1 LAFYRHDSSRALLQT
16 GVSLQKQMT
25 IFELIKQNTA
35 PPQVMRSAAKGALS
49 VPPEQMIEILVYLTR
64 DAVYGTEARTTLAHW
79 DAPSMRAVLENP
91 STPREVLDYFWAEG
105 HRRPGVMQALIE
117 NPAIGDTQLMALAT
131 TAGREII
138 AIMQASPRVRS
149 SAMVMGALQANPEYV
164 FDGGGVVRDF
174 DLDEVYDAWKQEHAA
189 EIAAEEGKAFELS
202 EADESE
208 KQEILAI
215 VAPPADSYAAGIRAM
230 AIPAEQR
237 KLSPLQKI
245 TRMSI
250 AERIKTAFGG
260 DKEERSILIR
270 DTSRVVQ
277 NAVLASPRLS
287 DQEVENIAQNKTVQ
301 ENVFREMARNRKFI
315 RNYSV
320 IRNLVNNPRCPLD
333 LGLTLIKNLHVND
346 LGHLQNNKNI
356 PDTLRKVAFKLYR
369 DKKLASQK

>member
-1 LAFYRHDSSRALLQT
+1 
-16 GVSLQKQMT
+16 MT
-25 IFELIKQNTA
+25 IFELIQQSTA
-35 PPQVMRSAAKGALS
+35 PPQVMRAAAKGTLS

-64 DAVYGTEARTTLAHW
+64 DAVYGPEARGTLAHW
-79 DAPSMRAVLENP
+79 DEASTRAVLANP
-91 STPREVLDYFWAEG
+91 ATPREVLDYFWAEG
-105 HRRPGVMQALIE
+105 NRRPGVLQALIE
-117 NPAIGDTQLMALAT
+117 NPSIGDSQLMALAT
-131 TAGREII
+131 VAGREIL
-138 AIMQASPRVRS
+138 AVMQASHRVRS
-149 SAMVMGALQANPEYV
+149 SEPVMGALQANPEYV

-174 DLDEVYDAWKQEHAA
+174 DLDEVYDAWKLEHAA

-215 VAPPADSYAAGIRAM
+215 AAPDGSYAAKVRAM

-245 TRMSI
+245 TRMSV

-346 LGHLQNNKNI
+346 LGHLQNNKNV
-356 PDTLRKVAFKLYR
+356 PDTLRKVAAKLYR
-369 DKKLASQK
+369 DKKLAK

>member
-1 LAFYRHDSSRALLQT
+1 
-16 GVSLQKQMT
+16 MT
-25 IFELIKQNTA
+25 IFELIRQNTA
-35 PPQVMRSAAKGALS
+35 PPQVMRSAARGGLS

-64 DAVYGTEARTTLAHW
+64 DPDYGPEARVTLARW
-79 DAPSMRAVLENP
+79 DERSTQAVLANP
-91 STPREVLDYFWAEG
+91 ATPREVLDYFWAEG

-117 NPAIGDTQLMALAT
+117 NPATRESQLMALAA

-149 SAMVMGALQANPEYV
+149 SAMVMGAVQTNPEYV
-164 FDGGGVVRDF
+164 FDGGAVVRDF
-174 DLDEVYDAWKQEHAA
+174 DLDEVYDAWKREHAA

-215 VAPPADSYAAGIRAM
+215 IAPPEDSYAAGIRAM

-245 TRMSI
+245 TRMTI

-301 ENVFREMARNRKFI
+301 ENVFRELARNRKFI

-333 LGLTLIKNLHVND
+333 LGLTLIKNVHVND
-346 LGHLQNNKNI
+346 LNQLQNNKNV
-356 PDTLRKVAFKLYR
+356 PDTLRKVAYKLYR

>member
-1 LAFYRHDSSRALLQT
+1 
-16 GVSLQKQMT
+16 MT
-25 IFELIKQNTA
+25 IFELIQQNAA
-35 PPQVMRSAAKGALS
+35 PPQVMRAAAKGALS

-64 DAVYGTEARTTLAHW
+64 DAVYGTEARTTLARW
-79 DAPSMRAVLENP
+79 DEPSTRAVLANP
-91 STPREVLDYFWAEG
+91 ATPREVLDYFWAEG
-105 HRRPGVMQALIE
+105 NRRPGILQALIE
-117 NPAIGDTQLMALAT
+117 NPAIHDSQLMALAT
-131 TAGREII
+131 VAGREILVV
-138 AIMQASPRVRS
+138 MQASHRVRS
-149 SAMVMGALQANPEYV
+149 SEPVMGALQTNPEYV

-174 DLDEVYDAWKQEHAA
+174 DLDEVYDAWKLDHAA

-208 KQEILAI
+208 KQEISLA
-215 VAPPADSYAAGIRAM
+215 VPVPVDSYAAGIRGM
-230 AIPAEQR
+230 AIPPEQR

-245 TRMSI
+245 TRMTV

-260 DKEERSILIR
+260 DKEERAILIR

-301 ENVFREMARNRKFI
+301 ENVFRELARNRKFVK
-315 RNYSV
+315 NYTV

-356 PDTLRKVAFKLYR
+356 PDTLRKVAAKLYR
-369 DKKLASQK
+369 DKKLAK

>member
-1 LAFYRHDSSRALLQT
+1 
-16 GVSLQKQMT
+16 MT
-25 IFELIKQNTA
+25 IFELIQQNAA
-35 PPQVMRSAAKGALS
+35 PPQVMRAAAKGALS

-64 DAVYGTEARTTLAHW
+64 DAVYGPEARTTLAHW
-79 DAPSMRAVLENP
+79 DEPSTRAVLANP
-91 STPREVLDYFWAEG
+91 ATPREVLDYFWAEG
-105 HRRPGVMQALIE
+105 TRRPGVMQALIE
-117 NPAIGDTQLMALAT
+117 NPAIGDAQLMALAT
-131 TAGREII
+131 VAGREIL
-138 AIMQASPRVRS
+138 AIMQASHRVRGS
-149 SAMVMGALQANPEYV
+149 EPVMGALQANPEFI

-215 VAPPADSYAAGIRAM
+215 VAPQADSYAAGIRAM
-230 AIPAEQR
+230 GIPAEQR

-346 LGHLQNNKNI
+346 LNHLQNNKNI
-356 PDTLRKVAFKLYR
+356 PDTLRKVAYKMYR